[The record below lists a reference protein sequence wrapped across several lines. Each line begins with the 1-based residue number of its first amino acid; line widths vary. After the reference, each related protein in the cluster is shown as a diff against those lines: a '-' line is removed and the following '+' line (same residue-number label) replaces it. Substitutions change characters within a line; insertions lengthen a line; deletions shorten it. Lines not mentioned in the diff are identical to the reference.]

1 MVCRCSLV
9 SECARVRQDPLAS
22 KWFTF
27 EDEWQGVGALYS
39 FLEGN
44 DMGTWMHGRGLFVEL
59 CISLTWSSITVGDY
73 VRSLPSGKKIKKQ
86 TQTREKQEEKYTY
99 YQAADDVGQ
108 TVSTDVNHFAG
119 SREARAALKMYKHAY
134 YQAAVDV
141 DTKKKGK
148 RQTVSTDVNHF
159 AIWMFLWCSYV
170 FTVLDICFEL
180 TRVLSLFLVCF
191 SRF

>member
-1 MVCRCSLV
+1 MVCLCSLV

-27 EDEWQGVGALYS
+27 EDEWQGVGALFS
-39 FLEGN
+39 KLEGN
-44 DMGTWMHGRGLFVEL
+44 DMDTWTHGRGLFVEL

-73 VRSLPSGKKIKKQ
+73 VRSLPSDKDIKKQ
-86 TQTREKQEEKYTY
+86 TQTKEKQEESM
-99 YQAADDVGQ
+99 
-108 TVSTDVNHFAG
+108 STDVNHFAG
-119 SREARAALKMYKHAY
+119 SGEARAALKMYKHAY

-148 RQTVSTDVNHF
+148 RQTVLTDVNHF
-159 AIWMFLWCSYV
+159 AILMFLWCSYV